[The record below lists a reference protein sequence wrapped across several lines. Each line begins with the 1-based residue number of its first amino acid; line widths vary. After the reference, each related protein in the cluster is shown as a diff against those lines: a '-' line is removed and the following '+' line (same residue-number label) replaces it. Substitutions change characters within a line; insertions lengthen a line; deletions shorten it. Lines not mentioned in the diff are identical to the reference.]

1 MRPSLNSAVRLIR
14 SASASGRSSPS
25 RSRSRARR
33 SRTSY
38 RHIANSPPHK
48 ALLPCLARAGALQ
61 SPILRA
67 ATRESEFSLPPL
79 RPSYIA
85 AASAR
90 SLVSRSSL
98 VLDHGHLHTQL
109 TADSKVHVSNPVP
122 VGKRWGVGVGDWG
135 WGDGG
140 RTAGPGRARRAHRHR
155 GTTRPPP
162 RWRCPG
168 PRVPRAWRRRIILNL
183 GFPRHKVKISM
194 QFM

>member
-61 SPILRA
+61 SRVAYPRILRA

-122 VGKRWGVGVGDWG
+122 VGKRWGVGVGGTAGAPPDPAG
-135 WGDGG
+135 HGG
-140 RTAGPGRARRAHRHR
+140 RTATAAQPDRRR
-155 GTTRPPP
+155 G
-162 RWRCPG
+162 G
-168 PRVPRAWRRRIILNL
+168 GARVPRAWRRRIILNL

>member
-135 WGDGG
+135 WGDG
-140 RTAGPGRARRAHRHR
+140 ARRAHRR
-155 GTTRPPP
+155 TRPGTAGAPPP
-162 RWRCPG
+162 RHNPTAAAVA
-168 PRVPRAWRRRIILNL
+168 VPRPPGAACLAPPDYIEP
-183 GFPRHKVKISM
+183 GVSKT
-194 QFM
+194 